1 MASTPRTTKQAARP
15 AARGV
20 PRATA
25 NPSPARTASAKGS
38 EAPITP
44 LPLDASA
51 VRKLRRVYVYGGSF
65 DPPHKFHLTAV
76 RIALGWLGEASE
88 GDTSGVLL
96 YVPAAQSPLKATTPS
111 VSDEHRIA
119 MLRAAQLGH
128 VRNPKHARGREPF
141 GFVWTDEIDRAAHAS
156 RLAGGTGE
164 PQPTSSP
171 SYTIDTIRRLRTLLP
186 SECTVRLIM
195 GADQVL
201 QLHKWKDARELVALA
216 PPLLLPRG
224 EFDSP
229 QKIALGISRADPDF
243 WTRQEIGSLA
253 MSLLPV
259 YTENV
264 SSTQLREQLAGKA
277 RAKVLAGS
285 ELTGDVALYIKT
297 HKLYAAGKST
307 NPGTPQQAKPPQ
319 AKPSPRKAKA

>member
-1 MASTPRTTKQAARP
+1 VRVAPQ
-15 AARGV
+15 
-20 PRATA
+20 ATA

-96 YVPAAQSPLKATTPS
+96 YVPAAQSPLKATAPS

-156 RLAGGTGE
+156 KLAAGMGE
-164 PQPTSSP
+164 PQPASTP

-195 GADQVL
+195 GADQAL

-243 WTRQEIGSLA
+243 WTKQEIGSLA

-264 SSTQLREQLAGKA
+264 SSSQLREQLAGKG
-277 RAKVLAGS
+277 RAKLLAGS

-307 NPGTPQQAKPPQ
+307 NPGTPQQAQPQQAQPQQAKPQQAQPQQ